1 MLYPLAQLASQAPTE
16 PLSAAA
22 TTTNGGAPSILEM
35 LTHSGPVVTATL
47 LVLVFFSITS
57 WSIILFKYIQFK
69 RAKSMI
75 QSFLKSF
82 NGSLSLDEMLNKS
95 SAKQEGNPLSRLFNA
110 GLSEILR
117 YKQQKD
123 KSPSPPQP
131 RLSHIQ
137 DRVFSSQQE
146 ENHRL
151 SEWTPFLA
159 TTASACPFIGLF
171 GTVWGILT
179 AFFAI
184 GQMKSTSLA
193 VVGPYIAE
201 ALIATAVGLAAA
213 IPAVMAYNYFT
224 VRLKSLRQEMESF
237 GTRLVHR
244 IESEYF

>member
-1 MLYPLAQLASQAPTE
+1 MFYPLAQVADSASG
-16 PLSAAA
+16 AASH
-22 TTTNGGAPSILEM
+22 GPSILEM
-35 LTHSGPVVTATL
+35 LTTSGPVVQAAL
-47 LVLVFFSITS
+47 IILILFSVTS
-57 WSIILFKYIQFK
+57 WSIILFKFFQFK
-69 RAKSMI
+69 KTGSGI
-75 QSFLKSF
+75 DKFLKSF
-82 NGSLSLDEMLNKS
+82 DGSLTLDEMLTKS
-95 SAKQEGNPLSRLFNA
+95 QNIRGNPLQRIFSA

-117 YKQQKD
+117 FKQQKAKD
-123 KSPSPPQP
+123 PSSALTP

-137 DRVFSSQQE
+137 DKVFSSQQE

-224 VRLKSLRQEMESF
+224 VKLKGLRQEMTSF
-237 GTRLVHR
+237 STRLIHR